1 MTGSST
7 NGASNEVP
15 KNNHSI
21 AKDEIAQP
29 RRLLIEPELAH
40 LGEEQEK
47 SENLKLNAENLS
59 QVLPEAIA
67 KRPLPDEA
75 LTEALLP
82 TVENAIQASVRR
94 DANIIATAI
103 FPVLGSGIRKAVAA
117 AISEMTQTLNQTLEY
132 SFSNQSMKW
141 RMEAL
146 ATGKPFSEIV
156 LLHTLLYRVE
166 QVFLIHKETG
176 LVLQHVVA
184 PAVAAQDADLVSAM
198 LTAIR
203 DFVQDSF
210 GVQKDDSLDTLQFGE
225 LTLWIEQGPQAILAG
240 VIRGNAPQK
249 LRSVFQDAIERI
261 HIEQSNALEAF
272 DGDTTNFAATK
283 PELEACLE
291 AQYEFKKQ
299 KPSPLLWIFLG
310 AIGVGLTSW
319 IGFSIRDNLRW
330 TAYLENL
337 KDHPG
342 IVITRIEK
350 QGGKY
355 FIWGLRDPLAADPMI
370 VLQEAQVNPKAVVS
384 QWEPYLSLHPNLLT
398 ARVKQ
403 LLQPPETVSLSVDKN
418 GILYAK
424 GSAPHQW
431 IVETRKRVQVIPGIT
446 KFNEENLIAPD
457 LGQLESSKKNIEKQI
472 IRFSEGTIEFKPGQD
487 DTLAKLIQEI
497 ERLLGSALSL
507 NKDVRVKI
515 VGHTD
520 EQGTVEA
527 NMTLSQARADTIL
540 STLVSKGFKPSN
552 FEAVGVGTTEPLK
565 NELGV
570 QESEI
575 NRSVSFKITI
585 TDRSNLSTLER

>member
-15 KNNHSI
+15 NTNRST
-21 AKDEIAQP
+21 ANDETVQP
-29 RRLLIEPELAH
+29 GHLHLESELIQPKQV
-40 LGEEQEK
+40 QES
-47 SENLKLNAENLS
+47 SENLKLNAEDLS
-59 QVLPEAIA
+59 QVLAEAIA
-67 KRPLPDEA
+67 KRPTPDEE
-75 LTEALLP
+75 LTEALLA

-94 DANIIATAI
+94 DADIIATAI
-103 FPVLGSGIRKAVAA
+103 FPALGSGIRKAVAA
-117 AISEMTQTLNQTLEY
+117 VISEMTQTLNQTLEY
-132 SFSNQSMKW
+132 SFSNQSLKW
-141 RMEAL
+141 RLEAL
-146 ATGKPFSEIV
+146 STGKPFAEIV

-166 QVFLIHKETG
+166 QIFLIHKETG

-184 PAVAAQDADLVSAM
+184 PTVDAQDADLVSAM

-210 GVQKDDSLDTLQFGE
+210 GVEKDDSLDTLQFGE

-261 HIEQSNALEAF
+261 HLTQSSALDAF
-272 DGDTTNFAATK
+272 DGDTTSFAAAK
-283 PELEACLE
+283 PELEACLQ

-299 KPSPLLWIFLG
+299 KPSPLVWIFLG
-310 AIGVGLTSW
+310 AVGVGLASLV
-319 IGFSIRDNLRW
+319 GFSIRDNLRW

-355 FIWGLRDPLAADPMI
+355 LIWGLRDPLAADPMV
-370 VLQEAQVNPKAVVS
+370 VLQEAQVNPKAVVT
-384 QWEPYLSLHPNLLT
+384 QWEPYLSLHPTLLA
-398 ARVKQ
+398 ARAKQ
-403 LLQPPETVSLSVDKN
+403 LLQPPKTVSLSVDKN

-431 IVETRKRVQVIPGIT
+431 IAETRQRVQFIPGIT

-457 LGQLESSKKNIEKQI
+457 LSQLESSQKQIEKQI
-472 IRFSEGTIEFKPGQD
+472 IRFTEATIELSPNQD
-487 DTLAKLIQEI
+487 DILAKLTKEI
-497 ERLLGSALSL
+497 EKLFSSALSL
-507 NKDVRVKI
+507 NKDVRIKI

-520 EQGTVEA
+520 EQGTEEA
-527 NMTLSQARADTIL
+527 NMALSQARADAIR
-540 STLVSKGFKPSN
+540 STLVSKGFNPTN
-552 FEAVGVGTTEPLK
+552 FEAVGVGTTEPVK
-565 NELGV
+565 NEFGV

-575 NRSVSFKITI
+575 NRSVSFKIKT
-585 TDRSNLSTLER
+585 TDKPN